1 VSAAAIVLTL
11 VTAVAFASAGV
22 VNALNAGGAEQN
34 FRAWGYPP
42 GWRWVTAAMELAG
55 AAALLDARTRP
66 LGLAV
71 LGLVIGAAIVTL
83 LRHRGGLA
91 HLVPATGFGALLI
104 ATILLT

>member
-1 VSAAAIVLTL
+1 VSTAANVLTL

-22 VNALNAGGAEQN
+22 VNALNVGGAEQN

-42 GWRWVTAAMELAG
+42 GWRWATAVMELAG
-55 AAALLDARTRP
+55 AAALLNPHTRP

-83 LRHRGGLA
+83 VRHREGLA